1 MSEDPV
7 MIITDETFADV
18 VLGAQGPV
26 VVDFWAEWCPPCRPV
41 AVTLGELAGEFAGR
55 VLIAKLNADENPET
69 TRRYRVSSMP
79 TLMFFRA
86 GIVVNTIVG
95 ARPKGML
102 RAALT
107 AAVEPYANR

>member
-1 MSEDPV
+1 MPENLV
-7 MIITDETFADV
+7 ITVTDETFADV
-18 VLGAQGPV
+18 VLAAKSPV
-26 VVDFWAEWCPPCRPV
+26 LVDFWAEWCPPCRPV

-55 VLIAKLNADENPET
+55 VLIAKINADENPET
-69 TRRYRVSSMP
+69 TRLYRVLSMP